1 MINKSILIIG
11 SGGFLGKN
19 IVNNLHNKNYNNFV
33 EIKGKNDL
41 DVANYSK
48 LNSF

>member
-33 EIKGKNDL
+33 EIKGKNDWML
-41 DVANYSK
+41 PIIQN
-48 LNSF
+48 